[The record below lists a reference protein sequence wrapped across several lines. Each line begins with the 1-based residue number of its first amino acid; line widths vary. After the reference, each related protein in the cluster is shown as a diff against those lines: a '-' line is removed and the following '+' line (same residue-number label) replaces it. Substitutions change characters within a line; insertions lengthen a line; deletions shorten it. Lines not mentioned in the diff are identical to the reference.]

1 MSKMMIAAD
10 LECRDTEF
18 QISHAPA
25 SRTNGKAPRFSNRL
39 SGLLASLAET
49 SDIWI
54 ERLQQRRELA
64 ELDSRMLDDIG
75 LDKAAV
81 ERELAKPFWR
91 R

>member
-1 MSKMMIAAD
+1 MSKMMMAAD

-18 QISHAPA
+18 QISHAPV
-25 SRTNGKAPRFSNRL
+25 KAPRFSNRL

-64 ELDSRMLDDIG
+64 ELDSRMLEDIG